1 MSTLSTLLKHYEIF
15 IVEIFWDIFSI
26 LLGYFKW
33 YGTRLVLQV
42 SNMSKFRELQI
53 LHQQYFLVFLIM
65 GASLGL
71 FVWFNNLFVAFCFEC
86 CICLFC
92 LSCVVHFHGM
102 CWNIIARTQM
112 NTFAIAAGWKCNY
125 SKLYLKET
133 FLGAILA

>member
-26 LLGYFKW
+26 LLRYFS
-33 YGTRLVLQV
+33 GMVQI
-42 SNMSKFRELQI
+42 SNMSKLLELQI

-112 NTFAIAAGWKCNY
+112 DNFAIAAGWKCNY

-133 FLGAILA
+133 FLGAILAWFE